1 MRDHRWIMGARQIA
15 ADTSDAENFIFRPL
29 SAMKCKKETCLGML
43 CVIIA
48 MCGFRRQGHSKLAG
62 EGVGTHCVEPIADV
76 GCG

>member
-1 MRDHRWIMGARQIA
+1 MHAKSPQIPLMLKISF
-15 ADTSDAENFIFRPL
+15 TFIFRPL
-29 SAMKCKKETCLGML
+29 SAMKCKKEICLGML

-48 MCGFRRQGHSKLAG
+48 MCGFRRQGHSKLAE

>member
-1 MRDHRWIMGARQIA
+1 MHAKSLQIPLMLKISF
-15 ADTSDAENFIFRPL
+15 TFIFRPL

>member
-1 MRDHRWIMGARQIA
+1 
-15 ADTSDAENFIFRPL
+15 
-29 SAMKCKKETCLGML
+29 MKCKKETCLGML